1 MSDPADYGD
10 TEFEDDFDDEFE
22 DDFDEGFE
30 TGLSSLSCNRS
41 SSSPL
46 PPQLPP

>member
-30 TGLSSLSCNRS
+30 AGLPSLPCSRS
-41 SSSPL
+41 PSPPL
-46 PPQLPP
+46 PP

>member
-1 MSDPADYGD
+1 MSDPNDYGD

-30 TGLSSLSCNRS
+30 MGLSPLCSRS
-41 SSSPL
+41 PTPL
-46 PPQLPP
+46 PPL